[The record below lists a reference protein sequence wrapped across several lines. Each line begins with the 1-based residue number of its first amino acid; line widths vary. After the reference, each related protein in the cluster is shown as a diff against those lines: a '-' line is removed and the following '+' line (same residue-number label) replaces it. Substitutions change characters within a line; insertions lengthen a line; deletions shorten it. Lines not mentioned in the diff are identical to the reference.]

1 MTPTRCQWAGD
12 KPLYIDYHDNEWG
25 VPVCDDRL
33 LFEKLSL
40 EGAQAG
46 LSWYTILKKRPHYR
60 RLFLDFDI
68 EKVASF
74 DPITIDEILTDAG
87 IIRNRAKVQSVV
99 HNAQIVLSIM
109 DKYGSFSDFMW
120 DFVGG
125 TTIQNQWQHSEQV
138 PATSPESDRMSKA
151 LKKMGFKYVGSITC
165 YALMQSVGMINDHT
179 TDCFRHAKCAELAK

>member
-12 KPLYIDYHDNEWG
+12 KPLYIDYHDDEWG

-68 EKVASF
+68 EQVASF

-99 HNAQIVLSIM
+99 HNAQIVLSIIE
-109 DKYGSFSDFMW
+109 KYGSFSDFMW

-125 TTIQNQWQHSEQV
+125 TTIQNQWTHVEQV
-138 PATSPESDRMSKA
+138 PASSPESDRMSKT
-151 LKKMGFKYVGSITC
+151 LKKMGFKFVGSITC

-179 TDCFRHAKCAELAK
+179 TDCFRHAECAELAR